1 MMIWYVSSHGGVMAK
16 KTPKQKINTGPSGT
30 TMRTKRNTKDSV
42 FTHLFS
48 FPEYQ
53 LKMYQAL
60 HPEDTEVSESDIE
73 TITRKCVIAQHA
85 HNDLGILIKDTLMV
99 FVEAQSTW
107 SVNVVIRLASY
118 AIQSLTDYFRERDIY
133 LYSSTKVECPR
144 IELYAIFS
152 CEREAMPETISL
164 RDEFFPTGGCDL
176 DVTVHV
182 IQFDANKN
190 DIINQYIAFCRV
202 FDDLRKKYGYS
213 PQTIRDTLCICR
225 DKDILAE
232 YVKKMENEIMNIM
245 EYMFDQDNVTR
256 LYGIEQMNL
265 GRKEGREEGK
275 IEGREEGKIEGRE
288 EGKIEGREEGKKE
301 EKKATAINLLDMNI
315 DVGVIEKATGL
326 SQAEILKLKHH

>member
-1 MMIWYVSSHGGVMAK
+1 MAK
-16 KTPKQKINTGPSGT
+16 KTPKQKINTSPSGT

-107 SVNVVIRLASY
+107 SVNVVIRRLASY

-265 GRKEGREEGK
+265 GRKEGREEG
-275 IEGREEGKIEGRE
+275 
-288 EGKIEGREEGKKE
+288 REEGKKE